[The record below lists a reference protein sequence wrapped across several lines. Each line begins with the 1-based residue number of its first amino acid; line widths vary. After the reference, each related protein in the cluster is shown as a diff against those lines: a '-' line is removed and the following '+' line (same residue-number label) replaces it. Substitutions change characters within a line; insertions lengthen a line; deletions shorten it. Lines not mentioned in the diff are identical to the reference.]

1 MGFWSAAPAL
11 MELYRRQI
19 DRAPGE
25 LEKLVRRFN
34 RQDVFTLTGPDYAR
48 SKGEVS
54 DLLRPWYQKKSLSLQ
69 HELSLDEK
77 IFSPALADEIVENFR
92 LLLPF
97 YHYFSRL
104 CAAALQQRAETDR
117 AHTPDGAGL

>member
-34 RQDVFTLTGPDYAR
+34 RQDVFT
-48 SKGEVS
+48 
-54 DLLRPWYQKKSLSLQ
+54 
-69 HELSLDEK
+69 
-77 IFSPALADEIVENFR
+77 
-92 LLLPF
+92 
-97 YHYFSRL
+97 
-104 CAAALQQRAETDR
+104 
-117 AHTPDGAGL
+117 